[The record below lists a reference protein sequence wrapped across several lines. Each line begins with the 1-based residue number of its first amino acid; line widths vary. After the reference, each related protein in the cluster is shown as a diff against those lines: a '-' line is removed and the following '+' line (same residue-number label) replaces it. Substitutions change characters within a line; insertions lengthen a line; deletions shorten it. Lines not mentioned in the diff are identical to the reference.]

1 MKITLPIILV
11 IVGYILITYILTT
24 SILLMKK
31 PQLITKRHTLISQ
44 VAIAFIPTLSVYAIT
59 SLDNYFILWN
69 QNGYIALSC
78 FFIIFISIAIP
89 TLVFYIILFTHR
101 QRNANKIAKE
111 IKQKTLKINSRFF
124 SILL

>member
-24 SILLMKK
+24 SILLIKK
-31 PQLITKRHTLISQ
+31 PQLITLISQ

-69 QNGYIALSC
+69 QNGCIALSC

-101 QRNANKIAKE
+101 QRNANKIPKE
-111 IKQKTLKINSRFF
+111 IKQKNLEN
-124 SILL
+124 

>member
-101 QRNANKIAKE
+101 QRNANKIAK
-111 IKQKTLKINSRFF
+111 KLNKKTLKINSRFF

>member
-44 VAIAFIPTLSVYAIT
+44 VAIAFIPTLSLYAIT

-101 QRNANKIAKE
+101 QRNANKISKE
-111 IKQKTLKINSRFF
+111 IKQKNLEN
-124 SILL
+124 